1 MNNYLLV
8 EGPDDMHTITAL
20 CKHYNLPETFEIKTC
35 EGIDHLIENFRLR
48 LKTAK
53 NNKVLG
59 VVIDADDKV
68 ESRWISIQ
76 NILREAGYYDCSQLT
91 LPLEGLILTPLKPE
105 YSKVGLWIMP
115 NNSST
120 GMLEDFVMSLVRP
133 EDPLLQEAE
142 EELVRIEKLG
152 IQGYKPLQRSKAK
165 VHTYISW
172 QDHPGLPLGAAITA
186 KILNPE
192 APSAKVFTQ

>member
-1 MNNYLLV
+1 
-8 EGPDDMHTITAL
+8 MHTITAL
-20 CKHYNLPETFEIKTC
+20 CKHFDLPETFAIKPC

-53 NNKVLG
+53 NNRILG
-59 VVIDADDKV
+59 IVIDADDKV
-68 ESRWISIQ
+68 ETRWKGIL
-76 NILREAGYYDCSQLT
+76 NILKETGHYDCSQLT
-91 LPLEGLILTPLKPE
+91 LPLDGLILNPLKPE
-105 YSKVGLWIMP
+105 YSRVGLWIMP

-120 GMLEDFVMSLVRP
+120 GMLEDFVMSLAHP

-142 EELVRIEKLG
+142 EELVRIERKG
-152 IQGYKPLQRSKAK
+152 IQGYKPSQRSKAK

-192 APSAKVFTQ
+192 APSARIFTHWLKELFAE